1 MKAQKDV
8 YNLKVAILFSVFA
21 TLSTTHSSAQQ
32 VEVQGALKV
41 TQMTTN
47 DTQDKLVIHNTD
59 GILGTRSVAS
69 LPPPPP
75 AIDTTR
81 NLAADYELAKQLC
94 DCPNLPPFLIQKLL
108 ESGYTQ
114 EELVDA
120 GVDVQDVVD
129 AQRNGILIDP
139 RDNKAYKTVKIGDQ
153 TWMAENLNFGTRI
166 DGDTSQMDNN
176 INREILL

>member
-59 GILGTRSVAS
+59 GTFGDEVSS
-69 LPPPPP
+69 L
-75 AIDTTR
+75 
-81 NLAADYELAKQLC
+81 LAT
-94 DCPNLPPFLIQKLL
+94 PT
-108 ESGYTQ
+108 SG
-114 EELVDA
+114 
-120 GVDVQDVVD
+120 
-129 AQRNGILIDP
+129 
-139 RDNKAYKTVKIGDQ
+139 
-153 TWMAENLNFGTRI
+153 
-166 DGDTSQMDNN
+166 
-176 INREILL
+176 NRYHS